1 MSQSEQSLDAKIDEI
16 ESKAEEYKKSENY
29 EATKQDYLNRLSTI
43 ESSLTSLKQRS
54 ENLDF
59 FESVLTEIIAQ
70 ENHQAVEDAKRSS
83 VKVTNRDVDDFWEMV
98 DEGKTDQY
106 KKKIQQTRSEIKKA
120 QDDVEEDIRE
130 FESDWLNTLSSAKEV
145 QKLVGE
151 SKERNRAMNEIE
163 YFVTDEIWDN
173 SKDINQLINTWES
186 LEQTWR
192 EVRVDWEQFQKENS
206 LNDQTIGLL
215 KDLADGDEV
224 SFSRMTDD
232 VAEEILSVSEL
243 KNVLKVTI

>member
-1 MSQSEQSLDAKIDEI
+1 
-16 ESKAEEYKKSENY
+16 
-29 EATKQDYLNRLSTI
+29 
-43 ESSLTSLKQRS
+43 
-54 ENLDF
+54 
-59 FESVLTEIIAQ
+59 
-70 ENHQAVEDAKRSS
+70 
-83 VKVTNRDVDDFWEMV
+83 MV